1 MASYRMINQALS
13 GVQFTLT
20 TLANAGNHF
29 LHESLKQIAM
39 RSRERDTV
47 PQLFTSYRFL
57 DNAVGGAPITPV
69 AAPITSAL
77 RPTDLN
83 PAMPAD
89 ILAELSQT
97 PVKSKQYQPRPS
109 FMQNDESKD
118 QRYDFTHTPV
128 YK

>member
-29 LHESLKQIAM
+29 LHESLLQIGM
-39 RSRERDTV
+39 RSRERDTM

-57 DNAVGGAPITPV
+57 DNV
-69 AAPITSAL
+69 APITSAS
-77 RPTDLN
+77 RPADLN

-89 ILAELSQT
+89 ILDELSQT
-97 PVKSKQYQPRPS
+97 PVKSKQYQPRPP